1 MGRMRVTIGHT
12 ALTSFTALHA
22 KVNGCRSYHVQTMP
36 QILFREVVQRGSIED
51 RFDWPPITFFYCCG
65 ECCVLGEGGGRLT
78 THLGSKPCLKG
89 EAHIRFVYKDPPRR
103 R

>member
-65 ECCVLGEGGGRLT
+65 ECCVLGEGGGEVNNSPWFKAM
-78 THLGSKPCLKG
+78 SKG
-89 EAHIRFVYKDPPRR
+89 
-103 R
+103 